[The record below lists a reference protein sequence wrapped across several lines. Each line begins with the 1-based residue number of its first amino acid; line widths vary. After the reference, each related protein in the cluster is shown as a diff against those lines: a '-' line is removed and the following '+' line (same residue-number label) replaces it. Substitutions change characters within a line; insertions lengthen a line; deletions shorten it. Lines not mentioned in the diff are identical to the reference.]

1 MLFII
6 LYRNG
11 VNIIMNIVHD
21 NIIFSMQT
29 SGGISYYWS
38 ELQKRLLGE
47 LEGSLV
53 IYEDKNQ
60 NIFSGYFHKIEK
72 LGFFSG
78 KLFSHIPFFLK
89 KIPSPSLFHSSYYR
103 ISLQKDVYNITT
115 VHDFIH
121 EYYPYAFPF
130 YEREIEKWHKRT
142 AILQSYGIICVSENT
157 NRDLLRFYPKAS
169 DKEIEVI
176 YHAAHEGYK
185 PLNKPKDDL
194 YQHFPEI
201 VNKTYILYVGSRAPY
216 KNFPVALSITKNL
229 PSLSLVVV
237 GGGVFSAE
245 EKRLLQDIQGRVYH
259 YQGLSIEKLNMLYNN
274 ALCLVYPS
282 FYEGFG
288 IPPLEAMQAGCP
300 VVVSNTSSLPE
311 VVGEAGI
318 LCNPENEGEFVEGV
332 RDLLT
337 NPGLRLSLKEKGFV
351 QAQKFS
357 WEKTFRKTLDFYER
371 VWRKVF

>member
-1 MLFII
+1 MKK
-6 LYRNG
+6 
-11 VNIIMNIVHD
+11 NIIHD

-29 SGGISYYWS
+29 SGGISYYWA
-38 ELQKRLLGE
+38 EIQKRLIRE
-47 LEGSLV
+47 IENSLL
-53 IYEDKNQ
+53 IYEGHNN
-60 NIFSGYFHKIEK
+60 NIFVGYAHEIKK
-72 LGFFSG
+72 LN
-78 KLFSHIPFFLK
+78 LFTGRLFAHIPFFLR

-142 AILQSYGIICVSENT
+142 AILKSYGVICVSENT
-157 NRDLLRFYPKAS
+157 KRDLLRFYPKAS

-185 PLNKPKDDL
+185 PLHKPKDDL
-194 YQHFPEI
+194 SQSFPEI
-201 VNKTYILYVGSRAPY
+201 SNKTYILYVGSRAPY

-237 GGGVFSAE
+237 GGGGFSAE
-245 EKRLLQDIQGRVYH
+245 EKRLLQDIQDRVYN
-259 YQGLSIEKLNMLYNN
+259 YQGLSIEKLNILYNN

-300 VVVSNTSSLPE
+300 VVVSYSSSLPE

-332 RDLLT
+332 RALLN
-337 NPGLRLSLKEKGFV
+337 NPGLRLSMKEKGFA

-357 WEKTFRKTLDFYER
+357 WEKTFQKTLAFYER
-371 VWRKVF
+371 VWRKIQNDHT